1 MSYALCSLLGTPSLA
16 VGADPHCWACFTTRK
31 LQPFLFFLPLSPSFG
46 HRPLSLTPGLE
57 RTHTLSPVPA
67 RLPSY
72 PLPLFCRD
80 PKVCLSHCIVSFS
93 QTPIKLSSFP
103 SGSVLDYFIYDAKDL
118 QRGLG
123 SPVIIGHM
131 EEKVGEDS
139 TLGRTPG
146 WTLGRMQTGSK
157 S

>member
-57 RTHTLSPVPA
+57 RTHTPHPRAPPFVSIASFLQRPQ
-67 RLPSY
+67 
-72 PLPLFCRD
+72 
-80 PKVCLSHCIVSFS
+80 VCLSHCIVSFS

>member
-1 MSYALCSLLGTPSLA
+1 MSYALCSLLETPSLA

-31 LQPFLFFLPLSPSFG
+31 LQPFLFFLRLLLLDAARFPWP
-46 HRPLSLTPGLE
+46 PDLE
-57 RTHTLSPVPA
+57 RTPPPHPRAPPFVSIAPFLQRPQ
-67 RLPSY
+67 
-72 PLPLFCRD
+72 
-80 PKVCLSHCIVSFS
+80 VCLSHCIVSFS

-118 QRGLG
+118 QRGLC

-139 TLGRTPG
+139 TLGWTPG